1 MRSASRRPEE
11 EHRRIRRLTEPVGS
25 GYVVCMSEPNTETS
39 LTDAESERD
48 APSPPPAEP
57 DADSDLERET
67 IEQELKGYPDQPT
80 TS

>member
-1 MRSASRRPEE
+1 
-11 EHRRIRRLTEPVGS
+11 VG
-25 GYVVCMSEPNTETS
+25 MSEPNKKTS
-39 LTDAESERD
+39 LTDAESERE

>member
-1 MRSASRRPEE
+1 
-11 EHRRIRRLTEPVGS
+11 
-25 GYVVCMSEPNTETS
+25 MSEPNKETS
-39 LTDAESERD
+39 LTDAESERE

>member
-1 MRSASRRPEE
+1 M
-11 EHRRIRRLTEPVGS
+11 
-25 GYVVCMSEPNTETS
+25 CMSEPNTETS